1 MPLQS
6 LRRDP
11 ALVPLSHDHHDGLM
25 AAVRLKKGKSAY
37 SAEPDIAE
45 SIRQLWEDDLCAH
58 FEQEEQVLFAYEW
71 PAEIR
76 EMVDRA
82 TDEHRQ
88 MRALVDDALKQDHS
102 TDIARRLGELL
113 ESHIR
118 FEERVMFGA
127 MQSHLTEEEIA
138 SIGSAIAA
146 MRKPKAC
153 RIRPRGDAGDL
164 NPSRP

>member
-1 MPLQS
+1 MALQS

-25 AAVRLKKGKSAY
+25 AAVRLKKGRSAY
-37 SAEPDIAE
+37 SGEPDIAE

-58 FEQEEQVLFAYEW
+58 FEQEEQVLFAREW

-82 TDEHRQ
+82 IEEHRQ
-88 MRALVDDALKQDHS
+88 MRALVDDALKKAPS
-102 TDIARRLGELL
+102 EELVRRLGELL

-127 MQSHLTEEEIA
+127 MQSQLTEEEIA
-138 SIGSAIAA
+138 AIGSAIAA
-146 MRKPKAC
+146 MRRPKAC
-153 RIRPRGDAGDL
+153 RTRPRGDAGDL
-164 NPSRP
+164 SSSRP